1 MKKITESQFY
11 MWRTLFAI
19 SHADNVVTD
28 EEVRFMTDAM
38 EDVPF
43 TEEQKD
49 ILQDDISNPKDIV
62 EMFEKISNN
71 RDQAEFF
78 KFARALVWV
87 DGDYGEEEQ
96 EIMLKLK
103 RMHIQNVS
111 VDDLVGN
118 NSLSLEDDDPIV
130 SNISMDVPKVN
141 NKKSIFFSFRD
152 RFIKDKIQ
160 D

>member
-1 MKKITESQFY
+1 MPKITESQFY

-19 SHADNVVTD
+19 SHADDIVTE
-28 EEVRFMTDAM
+28 EEVRFMTEAM

-62 EMFEKISNN
+62 EMFEKISSD

-78 KFARALVWV
+78 KFARVLVWI

-103 RMHIQNVS
+103 RLHIQNVN

-118 NSLSLEDDDPIV
+118 NSLSLEDDDIP
-130 SNISMDVPKVN
+130 SNISMDAPKVN
-141 NKKSIFFSFRD
+141 NKKSILFSFREK
-152 RFIKDKIQ
+152 FIKDKIE

>member
-1 MKKITESQFY
+1 MPSITESQFY
-11 MWRTLFAI
+11 MWRTLFAV
-19 SHADNVVTD
+19 SHADDIVTE
-28 EEVRFMTDAM
+28 EEVRFMTEAM

-62 EMFEKISNN
+62 EMFEKISSD

-78 KFARALVWV
+78 KFARVLVWI

-103 RMHIQNVS
+103 RLHIQKVS

-118 NSLSLEDDDPIV
+118 NSLSLEEDDIP
-130 SNISMDVPKVN
+130 SNISMDAPKVN
-141 NKKSIFFSFRD
+141 NKKSILFSFREK
-152 RFIKDKIQ
+152 FIKDKIE

>member
-1 MKKITESQFY
+1 MPKITESQFY

-19 SHADNVVTD
+19 SHADDIVTE
-28 EEVRFMTDAM
+28 EEVRFMTEAM

-62 EMFEKISNN
+62 EMFEKISSD

-78 KFARALVWV
+78 KFARVLVWI

-103 RMHIQNVS
+103 RLHIQNVN

-118 NSLSLEDDDPIV
+118 NSLSLEDDDIP
-130 SNISMDVPKVN
+130 SNISMDAPKVN
-141 NKKSIFFSFRD
+141 NKKSIFFSFREK
-152 RFIKDKIQ
+152 FIKDKIE